1 MRTLWAGLLIAM
13 TVGGC
18 MVGPDYHPPQVK
30 TPSAWNGVPTGDAT
44 TQPAAGPTTRP
55 AQVDTWWNTLDDPI
69 LNSLLMRSVESNLD
83 LRVAT
88 ARVRE
93 ARAARGVVAA
103 DLWPQIGVSGSYRY
117 GGGSLNTG
125 AKQQSESLGSKV
137 KDAAIGAAVGSLTS
151 GQTVTAQD
159 ISQKVL
165 NQVGSTVLN
174 DKLAKTEK
182 QSHRGQNLFQAGFDA
197 SWELDVFGGT
207 RRAVEAADADVA
219 AVEDNR
225 NDILISVLSEVAL
238 NYVQLRGYQRRLAI
252 ARENIVAQQA
262 TLDLTQKRQKA
273 GLYASMLDVAQAQAQ
288 LAGTQSN
295 VPLLITAIKQT
306 IYQISVLL
314 GQSPATLMAE
324 LDKDGAIPKVPGEV
338 PVGLPS
344 DLLRRRPD
352 IRAAERD
359 LAAATAR
366 IGEATAELFPRFSL
380 TGAFG
385 PQSRNIN
392 QILDRNSLSWSIGP
406 GVSWPIFDG
415 WRIRS
420 NIEVQNARQEQ
431 SLATYE
437 KTVLT
442 AFQDVENAL
451 IAYTS
456 EQIRHEALA
465 NAVEASQRAKTL
477 SNELYVHGMG
487 EFLNVLEAQ
496 RAIYSSQ
503 DALVDC
509 ETSVITNLISLY
521 KALGGGWS
529 PSDHPGAAPG

>member
-13 TVGGC
+13 TAGGC

-30 TPSAWNGVPTGDAT
+30 VPSAWNGVPTGDTT

-117 GGGSLNTG
+117 SGGSLNTG

-151 GQTVTAQD
+151 GQAVTAQD

-165 NQVGSTVLN
+165 NQVGSTLLN
-174 DKLAKTEK
+174 NKLARTEK

-262 TLDLTQKRQKA
+262 TLDLTQKRQKT

-324 LDKDGAIPKVPGEV
+324 LDKEGAIPRVPGEV

-392 QILDRNSLSWSIGP
+392 QFLDRNSLSWSIGP

-529 PSDHPGAAPG
+529 PSDHTGAAPG